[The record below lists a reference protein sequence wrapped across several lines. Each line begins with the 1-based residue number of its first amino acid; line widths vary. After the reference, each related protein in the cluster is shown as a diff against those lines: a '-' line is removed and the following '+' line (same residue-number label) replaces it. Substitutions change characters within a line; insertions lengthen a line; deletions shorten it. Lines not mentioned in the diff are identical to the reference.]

1 MNLNKIKTTAIFL
14 LVSVTFSAWAENT
27 SQITHIYIA
36 SDSTAA
42 DHTLNDDYWENR
54 HPVTGWAQKLEPL
67 VNGENLKALAPL
79 IDAEK
84 VQVINRARGGRS
96 TRTFF
101 EEGRWRRVYRDLNP
115 GDLVLIQFGH
125 NDAAVEKTERY
136 VTPEG
141 YREYLRLFIAQTRE
155 RGAYP
160 ILMTPVARN
169 YPWEDGKLINNHGEY
184 TIAVKEIALET
195 GTPWIDLLARSKA
208 FFTDKGKDYTS
219 ANYFMNL
226 PAGEFPAYPDGQDD
240 NTHFQPE
247 GAEEVAKL
255 VYRGLVDIAQTH

>member
-1 MNLNKIKTTAIFL
+1 MHLTALRTGIL
-14 LVSVTFSAWAENT
+14 LLLILAASAWSD
-27 SQITHIYIA
+27 SQTGITHVYIA

-67 VNGENLKALAPL
+67 LSGDNLEAVAP
-79 IDAEK
+79 IISGDT

-101 EEGRWRRVYRDLNP
+101 EEGRWRRIYRDLKP

-160 ILMTPVARN
+160 VLLTPVTRN
-169 YPWEDGKLINNHGEY
+169 YPWEDGTLVNEHGEY

-208 FFTDKGKDYTS
+208 FFTQRGQEYTS

-226 PAGEFPAYPDGQDD
+226 PAGKFPAYPDGQDD

-247 GAEEVAKL
+247 GAAEVAKL
-255 VYRGLVDIAQTH
+255 VYQGLIDIAQTH

>member
-1 MNLNKIKTTAIFL
+1 MTLNHIRAIAIL
-14 LVSVTFSAWAENT
+14 LLTLVSFSAWADR
-27 SQITHIYIA
+27 ITHIYIA

-42 DHTLNDDYWENR
+42 DHTLNDDYWESR

-67 VNGENLKALAPL
+67 VNGDNLKALASI
-79 IDAEK
+79 IDSDK

-101 EEGRWRRVYRDLNP
+101 EEGRWRRIYRDLKP

-160 ILMTPVARN
+160 VLMTPVARN
-169 YPWEDGKLINNHGEY
+169 YPWKDGKLMNDHGEY
-184 TIAVKEIALET
+184 THAVKEIALET
-195 GTPWIDLLARSKA
+195 GTPWIDLLAKSKA
-208 FFTDKGKDYTS
+208 FFTDRGEAYTS

-226 PAGEFPAYPDGQDD
+226 PAGKFPAYPDGQDD

-255 VYRGLVDIAQTH
+255 VYQGLADIAQTH